1 MFENPENRHRRC
13 ARVGKQM
20 ERVSGIAVVDSENDD
35 ESVARHVPRLVLL
48 QGNEVAFQP
57 EVSQQIEDVVPVH
70 QPRGQW
76 TRHAVVDHEDV

>member
-20 ERVSGIAVVDSENDD
+20 ERVSGIAVVDSENNDKP
-35 ESVARHVPRLVLL
+35 VARYLPRLVHL
-48 QGNEVAFQP
+48 QGNQVAFQTK
-57 EVSQQIEDVVPVH
+57 VSQQIEDVVPVH

-76 TRHAVVDHEDV
+76 TRHAVVDH